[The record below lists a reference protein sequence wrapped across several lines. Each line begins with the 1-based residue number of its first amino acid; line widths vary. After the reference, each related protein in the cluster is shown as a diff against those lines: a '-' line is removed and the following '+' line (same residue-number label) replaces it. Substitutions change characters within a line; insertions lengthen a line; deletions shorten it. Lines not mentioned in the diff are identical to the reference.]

1 MSGPAIAERDGQAGG
16 GRRRTPGDQVVFQ
29 QIYDAIVDH
38 RLSPGTRLAEDTL
51 GEIFGVSRTVVRKA
65 LFRLAHE
72 NIVEMRPNR
81 GAIVARPTVAE
92 ARDVFEARQ
101 VVERAIVARAIEVAG
116 ADDIERLR
124 GRVRDERAAHA
135 AGDRESWIRLSG
147 GFHLHLAALAGN
159 GVLARFL
166 KELVSRSSLIIAL
179 YESPSGA
186 VCSFDDHKALIDAL
200 AAGDRARA
208 EALMDAHLAA
218 CADGLSL
225 QREDKQA
232 PLTEVFAGIARARK

>member
-1 MSGPAIAERDGQAGG
+1 MSGPAIAERDEGSG

-38 RLSPGTRLAEDTL
+38 RLSPGTRLAEDSL

-92 ARDVFEARQ
+92 ARDVFEARR
-101 VVERAIVARAIEVAG
+101 VVERAIVARAAAAAEA
-116 ADDIERLR
+116 ADIERLR
-124 GRVRDERAAHA
+124 AGVRDERAAHA

-147 GFHLHLAALAGN
+147 GFHLDLADLAGN
-159 GVLARFL
+159 IVLAQFL
-166 KELVSRSSLIIAL
+166 KGLVSRSSLIIAL
-179 YESPSGA
+179 YESPNGA
-186 VCSFDDHKALIDAL
+186 VCSFDDHMALIDAL
-200 AAGDRARA
+200 AAKDRAQA

-225 QREDKQA
+225 ARDDRPA
-232 PLTEVFAGIARARK
+232 PLAEVFAGVARK